1 MLALAAVWTAAG
13 AGRRLVAI
21 ADLHGDLHAGVR
33 VLKLAGLVDDRQHW
47 AGGDAVLVQTG
58 DIVDRGG
65 EAKQLYELFQRLAAE
80 AAGRGGAVHN
90 LLGNHDIMNMLGDV
104 RYVNKSDYAHFGGA
118 KARARAFSA
127 AGELGQWLR
136 SLPVALRLGD
146 TVFVHAGITPEWAA
160 LGIDG
165 INARTRAALGPSA
178 GMSSRSSILG
188 SNGPVRARRGVAR
201 RRASVRG
208 GARWRAATRGGA
220 RRPAAPRSVGVRAP
234 ARRNVATRMPTARP
248 YATPHR
254 PRRCGIAGTTKTAR
268 RARARRCGR
277 RCTCSAARGWWSAT
291 RFRTIVCAC
300 AAPASSISSTLRCRL
315 RSMASTLSRG
325 SALAVSNLAAMARG
339 RASAR
344 RVAPSCRAPS
354 RGATCASELST
365 TTAWCRC

>member
-188 SNGPVRARRGVAR
+188 SNGPVWYRGYDQDGEARACATVRQALHLLGGTRMVVGHSIQDDRVRVRCAGQLHLIDIAMSSAIYGEHVVAWECVGCLELGGDG
-201 RRASVRG
+201 S
-208 GARWRAATRGGA
+208 GAREREASGAELPRAEPGGDVRIRA
-220 RRPAAPRSVGVRAP
+220 VYDDSVVPLLTGVP
-234 ARRNVATRMPTARP
+234 
-248 YATPHR
+248 
-254 PRRCGIAGTTKTAR
+254 
-268 RARARRCGR
+268 
-277 RCTCSAARGWWSAT
+277 
-291 RFRTIVCAC
+291 
-300 AAPASSISSTLRCRL
+300 RL
-315 RSMASTLSRG
+315 REDLR
-325 SALAVSNLAAMARG
+325 L
-339 RASAR
+339 R
-344 RVAPSCRAPS
+344 RH
-354 RGATCASELST
+354 
-365 TTAWCRC
+365 